1 MNYETFLL
9 RVKEELKSYLDKEC
23 SGCTVNV
30 RKVLK
35 NNGVEL
41 DALTIINVECRTA
54 PTVYLNGYYEEFNE
68 GKSIEDITEEIYGMF
83 RKNYGRININAEDF
97 ADFDKVRGQI
107 AYKVINA
114 RKNGRL
120 LKKIPHVKQLDL
132 AIVFYCILKCNKYE
146 NATTLIYNQ
155 HLEMWGVELSDVY
168 EAAVENTPRILP
180 YEIKSMGDII
190 LEMLSDDT
198 NEDGVCEEGFYGG
211 AETDILTDKLMEEL
225 TGINQ
230 EPQMYVLTNIYK
242 LNGAAVIFYENV
254 LKSFAEEQGRDL
266 IILPSSIHEVILI
279 PVDDGMKME
288 DFKSMIREVNY
299 EEVEPSEIL
308 SDHAYMYKRDINEII
323 M

>member
-1 MNYETFLL
+1 MNYEAFLT

-23 SGCTVNV
+23 SNCTVNV

-41 DALTIINVECRTA
+41 DALTLVNLECKTA
-54 PTVYLNGYYEEFNE
+54 PTIYLNGYYEEFNN
-68 GKSIEDITEEIYGMF
+68 GKSIDDITEEIYDMLI
-83 RKNYGRININAEDF
+83 KNYGKINIDCNDF
-97 ADFDKVRGQI
+97 TDFDKVRGQV

-114 RKNGRL
+114 KKNGKL
-120 LKKIPHVKQLDL
+120 LKKIPHIKQLDL
-132 AIVFYCILKCNKYE
+132 AIVFYCVLKCNKYE

-155 HLEMWGVELSDVY
+155 HLEMWGVELSDIY
-168 EAAVENTPRILP
+168 ETAINNTPRILP

-190 LEMLSDDT
+190 IEMLSDNT
-198 NEDGVCEEGFYGG
+198 NEDGVYEEGCYGED
-211 AETDILTDKLMEEL
+211 ETDILTCKLMEEL
-225 TGINQ
+225 SGINQ

-242 LNGAAVIFYENV
+242 LNGAAAIFYKDV
-254 LKSFAEEQGRDL
+254 LKNFAEEQERDL

-279 PVDDGMKME
+279 PMDDEMQME
-288 DFKSMIREVNY
+288 DFKSMIREVNC

-308 SDHAYMYKRDINEII
+308 SDHAYMYKRESNEIV